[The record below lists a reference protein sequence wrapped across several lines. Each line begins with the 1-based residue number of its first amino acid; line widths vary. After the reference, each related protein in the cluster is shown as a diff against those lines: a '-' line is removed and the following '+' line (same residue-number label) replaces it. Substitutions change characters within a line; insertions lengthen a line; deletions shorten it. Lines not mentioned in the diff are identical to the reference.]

1 MNFTSVF
8 IKMIELFLIIMI
20 GYIANKTKVFGRD
33 ARASLSKLVI
43 NIALPGTILSSVLGQ
58 DNLPG
63 ASQILSLILI
73 AVLSYVILFA
83 SAFLVPKLLRVPS
96 SQEGIYR
103 FMLAFGNVGFIG
115 FPVTEAIFGKQAIFY
130 TSVFNLPFNVFVYS
144 IGIAFLAACARQEES
159 QNSNDSENSKNNK
172 VSENKKNSIV
182 SENSKKSSAGLI
194 TWKTFVTPCMIS
206 SILAIVLAL
215 FHAEAPALISD
226 TCTMIGNIT
235 TPAALMIIGSSLA
248 DMPIRQMFNNFRI
261 YLFSLVRL
269 ILIPLATYVV
279 FGWFIHDRLLL
290 GICVIVSA
298 MPVASNGTMLCLQY
312 HADEELMAQGT
323 FLTTVFSIFTIPLLA
338 LLFM

>member
-83 SAFLVPKLLRVPS
+83 SAFFVPKLLRVPS
-96 SQEGIYR
+96 SQKGIYR

-144 IGIAFLAACARQEES
+144 IGIAFLAACGRQEE
-159 QNSNDSENSKNNK
+159 SENSKNNK
-172 VSENKKNSIV
+172 NNKNSMV

>member
-58 DNLPG
+58 DNLPE

-83 SAFLVPKLLRVPS
+83 SAFFVPKLLRVPS
-96 SQEGIYR
+96 SQKGIYR

-144 IGIAFLAACARQEES
+144 IGIAFLAACGRQEE
-159 QNSNDSENSKNNK
+159 SENSKNNK
-172 VSENKKNSIV
+172 NNKNSMV